1 METWTVTLQE
11 WQASPEDYQIID
23 IRDALAFA
31 YGHMPGAVNLP
42 LEALRAD
49 PSRLPQ
55 GKRPLLCC
63 KSGAISGQLVQEL
76 REAGYPVYDLPG
88 GYYGWL
94 RQKLMQE
101 ENRAA
106 EVEKSIRKKFHR
118 QLWSK
123 FAKAIQ
129 TYELVQPGDSIA
141 VCISG
146 GKDSMLMAKLFQ
158 ELKLHN
164 KFPFEVKY
172 LVMDPGYSP
181 ANQEIIERNARMLSV
196 PIHVFETDIFD
207 SVFHVEKSPC
217 YLCARMRRGYLYQEA
232 RRLGCNK
239 IALGHHFDDVI
250 ETNLMGMLFG
260 GQVQTMMP
268 KLHSTNHPGMELIR
282 PMYLIREEDIK
293 RWRDCNDLHFLQCAC
308 KFTETCSVR
317 GTGDSASKRLETKE
331 LIRTLKEKNPQVE
344 YNIFHALENVNLS
357 TVLAY
362 KDADGVHSFLDT
374 YDAPDG
380 VKSST

>member
-11 WQASPEDYQIID
+11 WQVSPEEYQIID

-42 LEALRAD
+42 LEELRAD
-49 PSRLPQ
+49 PGRLPQ
-55 GKRPLLCC
+55 GRKPLLCC
-63 KSGAISGQLVQEL
+63 KSGAVSGQLAWEL
-76 REAGYPVYDLPG
+76 REAGYPAYDLPG

-129 TYELVQPGDSIA
+129 TYELVQPGDKIA

-164 KFPFEVKY
+164 K
-172 LVMDPGYSP
+172 
-181 ANQEIIERNARMLSV
+181 
-196 PIHVFETDIFD
+196 
-207 SVFHVEKSPC
+207 
-217 YLCARMRRGYLYQEA
+217 
-232 RRLGCNK
+232 
-239 IALGHHFDDVI
+239 
-250 ETNLMGMLFG
+250 
-260 GQVQTMMP
+260 
-268 KLHSTNHPGMELIR
+268 
-282 PMYLIREEDIK
+282 
-293 RWRDCNDLHFLQCAC
+293 
-308 KFTETCSVR
+308 
-317 GTGDSASKRLETKE
+317 
-331 LIRTLKEKNPQVE
+331 
-344 YNIFHALENVNLS
+344 
-357 TVLAY
+357 
-362 KDADGVHSFLDT
+362 
-374 YDAPDG
+374 
-380 VKSST
+380 